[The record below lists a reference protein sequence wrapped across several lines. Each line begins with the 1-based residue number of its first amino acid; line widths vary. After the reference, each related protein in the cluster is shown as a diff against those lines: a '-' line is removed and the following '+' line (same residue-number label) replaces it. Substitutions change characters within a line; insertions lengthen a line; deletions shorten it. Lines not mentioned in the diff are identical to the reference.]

1 MIYNI
6 VKVSDVMKKNIFRTL
21 NIISIVVF
29 LIVFLTKEYNTNR
42 MILAILGV
50 IISTFGFI
58 YNSNKR
64 SIIKTFL
71 YMLVWF
77 IGLYMIDIGGVYFLS
92 RKPVFAFEYKSS
104 DKFITYNSLFYREF
118 SCDNKI
124 YIDPLYRKSDYCS
137 YKLLE
142 EKDIN
147 TLSSDIVNNYDN
159 YKNKFYLIDAKISNK
174 EGNNKIELK
183 SFNEESNINGNVTF
197 NDNIIYKV
205 YFNNIDG
212 IDDTKIYDNVKIVG
226 RITNLKKG
234 NDTYKITIKEAYL
247 VKTKKYDNFSINV
260 VENKSC
266 DKDKTNY
273 VKTDEYNYYTSCLNK
288 IYVLY
293 EDEVYD
299 LDYVLKDERISLDDL
314 LKDYKSKEKKE
325 MKDTVEVLYTF
336 DDYNIIVHDK
346 NVIIGNKKLSLDSNY
361 FAVSDVDLNE
371 L

>member
-1 MIYNI
+1 M
-6 VKVSDVMKKNIFRTL
+6 KNIFKTL
-21 NIISIVVF
+21 SVISIIVF
-29 LIVFLTKEYNTNR
+29 LIVFITENYNPNRLT
-42 MILAILGV
+42 LVLLG
-50 IISTFGFI
+50 IAISTFGFV
-58 YNSNKR
+58 YNSKKR
-64 SIIKTFL
+64 SIIKTILFVLGLFSALYLLDTGLVCFL
-71 YMLVWF
+71 N
-77 IGLYMIDIGGVYFLS
+77 
-92 RKPVFAFEYKSS
+92 RKPVFAYEYKSS

-159 YKNKFYLIDAKISNK
+159 YKNKFYVIDAKISNK
-174 EGNNKIELK
+174 EGNNKLELK
-183 SFNEESNINGNVTF
+183 SYNEESSINGNVTF

-205 YFNNIDG
+205 YFSNIDG

-226 RITNLKKG
+226 RITNLKKR
-234 NDTYKITIKEAYL
+234 NDIYKITIKEAYL
-247 VKTKKYDNFSINV
+247 VKNKKYDNFSINV

-273 VKTDEYNYYTSCLNK
+273 VKTDDYNYYTSCLNK

-314 LKDYKSKEKKE
+314 LKGYKDKEEKE
-325 MKDTVEVLYTF
+325 LKDVEEVLYKY
-336 DDYNIIVHDK
+336 DDYNILVHNK